1 MGLVMCILT
10 LTHKINN
17 MTTKDKKDFKEL
29 KDLIKEMGIDLHG
42 LLSFYEYLNLNTL
55 DFIKFDI
62 DMVDNGEPYLQAVF
76 YDLNIKKCIV
86 IDSQFPDRFNTVAQL
101 YDYIKEVNKSCLK
114 LQEVMDKAFLTM

>member
-1 MGLVMCILT
+1 
-10 LTHKINN
+10 
-17 MTTKDKKDFKEL
+17 
-29 KDLIKEMGIDLHG
+29 MGIDLHG